1 MAKREH
7 HQIIVDFIFG
17 VILGWKNRFSLHCQA
32 IFFKVLLRAVFPVRD
47 VYVYLCIQ
55 KCVNT

>member
-32 IFFKVLLRAVFPVRD
+32 IFLRCFYEQCFRFGMFMYI
-47 VYVYLCIQ
+47 YVS
-55 KCVNT
+55 KNA